1 MSAEDGIL
9 QMDPSSPS
17 KVTLLGAAIFVEIV
31 FAVFRSQMGTR
42 VCLYL
47 PSRLAWASAWEQGC

>member
-31 FAVFRSQMGTR
+31 FAVF
-42 VCLYL
+42 
-47 PSRLAWASAWEQGC
+47 